1 MKVLYLDD
9 WNHPCNHEALMSYG
23 FEITAIKR
31 FDIDKIDLN
40 EFDCVYSPSYP
51 VKTSKYPHL
60 KFIFGPHFSVF
71 PENNKLD
78 FIRSSNAAYI
88 VPSDWVLKLWNS
100 FDNVHG
106 ITLKTL
112 PFAINTDLHK
122 NDQNEK
128 TNIFVYFKE
137 RNKKELEY
145 VETFLKSK
153 NLEYKVFH
161 YGHYKQDDYIEY
173 LKKSKF
179 GIWIGRHES
188 QGFALQIALSR
199 NIPLLVWDR
208 NESSYGNK
216 RFFAT
221 SIPYWNNSCG
231 EFYIDASELENKF
244 EVFISKLQ
252 TYCPRQYIIDNLSIN
267 ACRKKFEDIAADIQF
282 IV

>member
-128 TNIFVYFKE
+128 TNIFVYFKQ

-153 NLEYKVFH
+153 NFEYKVFH

-179 GIWIGRHES
+179 GIWIGCHES

-199 NIPLLVWDR
+199 NIPLLVWDI

-231 EFYIDASELENKF
+231 EFYIDVSELENKF
-244 EVFISKLQ
+244 EVFMSKLQ

-267 ACRKKFEDIAADIQF
+267 ACRKKFEDIAADIHS
-282 IV
+282 VK